1 VNFCRYYL
9 DLPKSDCLLNKIA
22 LSIKVINQ
30 FGAKLV
36 IKIDF
41 NKLPQHIAIIMDG
54 NGRWAKQHAI
64 GRIRGHKK
72 GAQAVRTTVRTCR
85 EIGIKYLTL
94 FAFSIENWERPA
106 KEVEAL
112 MFLLEEYL
120 SKEIRQLQ
128 KQGIRLTTIGEI
140 DRLHTSVKEK
150 LLEAKETTVKN
161 DKMILNLALSY
172 GGKDE
177 IIRAVKKI
185 IQDNKN
191 GEIDI
196 NEINKGTFNN
206 YLYTSGMPDPDLLIR
221 TSGEYRISNFLLW
234 QMAYT
239 ELYFT
244 NVLWPDFTKDD
255 LFKAIASYQKRE
267 RRFGLTSEQ
276 LREKDSSI

>member
-1 VNFCRYYL
+1 L
-9 DLPKSDCLLNKIA
+9 KKIA
-22 LSIKVINQ
+22 LSIKVKNQ

-54 NGRWAKQHAI
+54 NGRWAKRHAI
-64 GRIRGHKK
+64 GRVRGHKK
-72 GAQAVRTTVRTCR
+72 GAQAVRTTVKTCR

-94 FAFSIENWERPA
+94 YAFSIENWDRPA

-112 MFLLEEYL
+112 MFLLDEYL
-120 SKEIRQLQ
+120 TKETKQLQ
-128 KQGIRLTTIGEI
+128 KQGIRLTTIGEL
-140 DRLHTSVKEK
+140 DRLPPSVKEK
-150 LLEAKETTVKN
+150 LLQAEKNTAKN
-161 DKMILNLALSY
+161 DKMVLNLALSY
-172 GGKDE
+172 GARDE

-191 GEIDI
+191 GKIDI
-196 NEINKGTFNN
+196 NEINKETFDNF
-206 YLYTSGMPDPDLLIR
+206 LYTSEMPDPDLLIR

-276 LREKDSSI
+276 LQEKDSSEP